1 MSSYYI
7 DANSTFGYPLPMFNA
22 PPRRSSANHRGA
34 ATQEMARLESRL
46 ARRGDTEKAFFDG
59 SRLSVPMLLLVAGV
73 WFVELLA
80 NASNGEGWAATA
92 HVLIVLPL
100 QILVLVALWA
110 GLRAWWWRA
119 RIAWLR
125 RNGVRR

>member
-1 MSSYYI
+1 MV
-7 DANSTFGYPLPMFNA
+7 TT
-22 PPRRSSANHRGA
+22 PPNPSSANHRGA
-34 ATQEMARLESRL
+34 TAQHVARLESQL

-73 WFVELLA
+73 WFVELWA
-80 NASNGEGWAATA
+80 NASNGEGWAASA
-92 HVLIVLPL
+92 HLLIVLPL

-125 RNGVRR
+125 RNGDGR